1 MVSTNTMSLGTL
13 RNLLLLNVFNY
24 YIYIYN
30 YLFTHDSAWQIKQL
44 RTRDSL
50 FLAYDQNVWYLVSNQ
65 NLWVSAFSTLKQI
78 FNYTFSMSPI
88 FKNYAQRAPN
98 WFELCIL
105 VCIYECTNVL
115 YNKALLSTEFDGV
128 IWSDVPLTN

>member
-13 RNLLLLNVFNY
+13 QNLLLLNVFNY

-78 FNYTFSMSPI
+78 FIHFLCPQYLKTMPREHLTGLNCAYWYAYMSVQMFYI
-88 FKNYAQRAPN
+88 TKHFWVLSLME
-98 WFELCIL
+98 WF
-105 VCIYECTNVL
+105 
-115 YNKALLSTEFDGV
+115 GV
-128 IWSDVPLTN
+128 MCP